1 MRLPHPDKSGPA
13 MTKSEVLDESGNYKN
28 LEKKEIDGQNLECC
42 TWPVL
47 VGAMPG
53 GGGLTARG

>member
-1 MRLPHPDKSGPA
+1 MRLPHPDKSGLV
-13 MTKSEVLDESGNYKN
+13 MTKSEVLDKSGNYEN
-28 LEKKEIDGQNLECC
+28 LERREIDGQNLGYC

-53 GGGLTARG
+53 GGG

>member
-1 MRLPHPDKSGPA
+1 
-13 MTKSEVLDESGNYKN
+13 MTKSELLDESGNYRN
-28 LEKKEIDGQNLECC
+28 LEKREIDGQNLADC

-53 GGGLTARG
+53 GGGLTVRG

>member
-1 MRLPHPDKSGPA
+1 MRLPHPDKSGLV
-13 MTKSEVLDESGNYKN
+13 MTKSEVLDESGNYEN
-28 LEKKEIDGQNLECC
+28 LERREIDGQNLGCC

-53 GGGLTARG
+53 GGGLAARG